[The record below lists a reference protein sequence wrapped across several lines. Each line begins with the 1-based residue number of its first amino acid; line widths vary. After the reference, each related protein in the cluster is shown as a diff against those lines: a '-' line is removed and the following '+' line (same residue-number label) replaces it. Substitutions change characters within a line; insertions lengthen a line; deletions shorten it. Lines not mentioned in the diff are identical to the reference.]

1 MSRLH
6 RSTSVP
12 AILVVIVVVASC
24 ARPAGDLVAQGLPG
38 APSPEPSE
46 PLFTYSGANGPEAWG
61 DLSPEYTACADGSAQ
76 SPIDLA
82 DADEVDLA
90 DIVFDY
96 RAGDVELVD
105 TGHTI
110 QANEPPGSAIVVDG
124 ERYALAQF
132 HFHEPSEHTVAGERF
147 AGELHLVHRDD
158 RGRLAVVAV
167 LLREGAASA
176 ALAPVFAAL
185 PAELDATA
193 QVEGFDPSD
202 VLPEQRTT
210 YRYDGSLTTPPCTE
224 GVSWFVLD
232 TPIEVSAA
240 QLAAF
245 SGIIEANNRPLQARG
260 DRDIAHDT
268 SRG

>member
-6 RSTSVP
+6 RVTLLP
-12 AILVVIVVVASC
+12 AILLILVVASC
-24 ARPAGDLVAQGLPG
+24 AGPGGDLGPQGRPG

-46 PLFTYSGANGPEAWG
+46 PLFTYSGANGPEAWAS
-61 DLSPEYTACADGSAQ
+61 LSPEYTTCADGSAQ

-90 DIVFDY
+90 DVVFDY

-110 QANEPPGSAIVVDG
+110 QANEPAGSSIMVDG

-132 HFHEPSEHTVAGERF
+132 HFHEPSEHTIAGEQF

-167 LLREGAASA
+167 LLRQGADSA

-185 PAELDATA
+185 PPEPGATA
-193 QVEGFDPSD
+193 QLADFDPSR
-202 VLPEQRTT
+202 VLPQQRTT

-224 GVSWFVLD
+224 GVGWFVLD
-232 TPIEVSAA
+232 TPIDVSAA

-245 SGIIEANNRPLQARG
+245 SGIIEPNNRPLQARG

>member
-6 RSTSVP
+6 RATSVP
-12 AILVVIVVVASC
+12 AILLIVVVLASC
-24 ARPAGDLVAQGLPG
+24 GRPAA
-38 APSPEPSE
+38 EPAAEDVPASAE
-46 PLFTYSGANGPEAWG
+46 PAEPAFTYTGANGPDAWG

-76 SPIDLA
+76 SPIDLV
-82 DADEVDLA
+82 DADDADLA

-110 QANEPPGSAIVVDG
+110 QVNQPAGSSIQVEGD
-124 ERYALAQF
+124 RYDLLQF
-132 HFHEPSEHTVAGERF
+132 HFHEPSEHTIDGEQF
-147 AGELHLVHRDD
+147 AGELHLVHRDEA
-158 RGRLAVVAV
+158 GGLAVVAV
-167 LLREGAASA
+167 LLREGASSA
-176 ALAPVFAAL
+176 VLAPVFDAL

-193 QVEGFDPSD
+193 QVEGFDPSR